1 MLSYFSPRI
10 TADIDTLILLVFFGV
25 LVFGFIY
32 VSARQRTGTSSLL
45 TLHTGILFH
54 TRNARPVV
62 RGGR

>member
-45 TLHTGILFH
+45 TLHTGILYGSRIQGAVIG
-54 TRNARPVV
+54 T
-62 RGGR
+62 GR